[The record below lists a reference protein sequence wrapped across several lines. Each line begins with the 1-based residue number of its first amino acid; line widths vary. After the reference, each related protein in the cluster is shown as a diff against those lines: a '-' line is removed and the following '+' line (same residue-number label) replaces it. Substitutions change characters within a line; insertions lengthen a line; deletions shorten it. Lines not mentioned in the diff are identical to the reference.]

1 MQLFEW
7 KKRYKVHLSLFWYAT
22 TATATATE
30 KTHFHHHFQSIYYF
44 NFFLFSWNQIF
55 FRIIQFVMMQVCS
68 ECVWFFLL
76 LLGFDTVLQSAAVS
90 HSQRRHASALHKI
103 CCWMHY
109 IHNSD
114 STTVQVQ
121 YIELHILHCGAA
133 ANGWLNVAA
142 VWHGRHWVWFMHCNT
157 NAHLHRSPQFSPQQ
171 LQIQWKRI
179 KFRLMFVKL

>member
-22 TATATATE
+22 TATATE
-30 KTHFHHHFQSIYYF
+30 KTHFHHHFQSIYYL
-44 NFFLFSWNQIF
+44 NFFFILVKSDFLPYYSICYDASVQWMCLVF
-55 FRIIQFVMMQVCS
+55 L
-68 ECVWFFLL
+68 LL

-121 YIELHILHCGAA
+121 YIELHILHCSVA